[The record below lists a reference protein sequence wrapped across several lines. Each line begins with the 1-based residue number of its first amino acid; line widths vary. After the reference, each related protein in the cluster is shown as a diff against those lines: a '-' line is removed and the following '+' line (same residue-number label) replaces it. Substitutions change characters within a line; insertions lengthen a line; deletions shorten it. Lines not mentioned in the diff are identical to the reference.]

1 MKRRILPM
9 IMAVMIILSI
19 IQVPAWAA
27 TGDDPAGE
35 DGNPGQVSE
44 QPVEE
49 SAEPSA
55 PVEEEEP
62 ASNETNSLPNG
73 ETEEEPAPEE
83 QADNVAEVNGQGFPT
98 LQAAI
103 NAAKD
108 NVETTVKLIDNIVM
122 STSDIA
128 TIPEGKLIV
137 LDMDGKSITV
147 DCRFEGRPIVN
158 DGVLTVTGNGIIDAS
173 DSESGLGAINNKGT
187 LTVENGTYRGATY
200 ANGAA
205 IRNTGTT
212 AVLVIKD
219 GTFEEATCAVFNE
232 GTTTIE
238 GGTFAGTTCS
248 QCNSDIWGYTIR
260 NYNAN
265 AKMTINGG
273 TFTGVQGAVSASIG
287 YLEINDG
294 TFRSVKCTKNTSHT
308 ATFYA
313 LYAAGEVGK
322 VKTVING
329 GTFETEGKVTAVLI
343 GNDNTGGDG
352 GINAEATAIIN
363 GGTFKAPEG
372 VPALKGA
379 EKTGDPIIYGGTFSS
394 DVSEY
399 LDPSC
404 NMKQSGDNWVVTPLT
419 KEDATASVGGKY
431 YRSLSAAIAAAG
443 DGDTVTLL
451 EDTKEDIVIPKD
463 AELTLDLNGRTLTN
477 VSGHTITNNGTLTIT
492 GDGTV
497 DNVTHGKAAIQNEP
511 GGMVVLNGGAYTRS
525 EENGNDDAD
534 SGGNSYYNIVNH
546 GTMEINNGVSVTQ
559 TGHFSSMIE
568 NGWYRGSENTGGQNS
583 VLTINGGTFS
593 GGLNTIKNDD
603 YGELTINDGTF
614 TSMSQAAFLNWNIAT
629 VNGGTFNAESASSG
643 VILNGYL
650 DDSKDQGELTING
663 GTFNAGDSNTVI
675 TTMGGAKHSGDIEIT
690 GGTLSGSIVLTDSQD
705 GAQMT
710 ITQDAK
716 VSGNVTNSGKADVA
730 ITDGATVSGQV
741 SNDTDGTMSVVN
753 STVGSVPEG
762 TTAETIVIVN
772 STVDGE
778 LTTNT
783 GDKAIMV
790 GGKTYDTMAGA
801 IEAVGNGQTIYVLKD
816 IPDAVGIA
824 VPSSKN
830 FTIDFGGHTY
840 TLIGPG
846 AGSSGTETNGFQLL
860 KDSTITLKNGT
871 IRIAEGANNIKR
883 IIQNYANL
891 TLEDMHIYAQNQ
903 QPDENYA
910 LSFNN
915 GDITFKGD
923 TDVITSSDD
932 VIAFDICKFSNY
944 PSASVTFDE
953 SYTGTINGKIVYDS
967 TDADTHTL
975 TIQGNGTFGTI
986 EAASGAGEA
995 AKAGIEV
1002 TSGHFA
1008 KPVDKDYLA
1017 ETVKAQ
1023 LKSASNPE
1031 APYSYYPSVENAIA
1045 AAKPGDTVTAVNTK
1059 PGKTTYTVTLKFNDG
1074 KTDNL
1079 TYEVSEGTAIDL
1091 PTPSRSG
1098 YTFEGW
1104 YDGNTRVSDPYNVTK
1119 TVTLTA
1125 GWDYKDDDHGSSSSG
1140 SSSSVRRYD
1149 IEADAGRGGD
1159 ISPDGR
1165 VRVRRGEN
1173 QTFRITADD
1182 GYEIYDVEVDG
1193 ESVGAVSRYTFEN
1206 VREDHTISATFRQT
1220 GAQTEEAQLPFL
1232 DVAEGA
1238 WYYDAVTYCYENGIM
1253 DGTSSVSFAPGMLL
1267 NRAMAAQVL
1276 YNLAD
1281 GTASTAA
1288 GFPDVA
1294 ASAWYADAVNWAAA
1308 NGYVTGYDN
1317 GSFGPE
1323 DSLTREQLAVILYR
1337 YAGSPEPTGSLDG
1350 FTDAASASDYAVDAL
1365 RWAVGEGLLTGK
1377 DGGRLDPA
1385 GTASR
1390 SELAQI
1396 LARFAQI

>member
-9 IMAVMIILSI
+9 IMAVIMILSI

-27 TGDDPAGE
+27 DESSPMETADNTGLT
-35 DGNPGQVSE
+35 SE
-44 QPVEE
+44 QPMEKNE
-49 SAEPSA
+49 DPGAS
-55 PVEEEEP
+55 VEEEEP
-62 ASNETNSLPNG
+62 ASSELPSLPDG
-73 ETEEEPAPEE
+73 ETEEESAPEE
-83 QADNVAEVNGQGFPT
+83 QADNYVAEVNGQGFPT

-103 NAAKD
+103 DAAGEED
-108 NVETTVKLIDNIVM
+108 TITLLDNIKLDPNYAV
-122 STSDIA
+122 TEEPESDD
-128 TIPEGKLIV
+128 EGKLVPLMKITKDIT
-137 LDMDGKSITV
+137 LDLSEYSIGWDLEKLGDADSIWYTLCFMDVDSATV
-147 DCRFEGRPIVN
+147 RF
-158 DGVLTVTGNGIIDAS
+158 TGNGTIDTEANDCNS
-173 DSESGLGAINNKGT
+173 YGINITNGGAAIVEGGTYTGATTAFQVTDGT
-187 LTVENGTYRGATY
+187 LTINS
-200 ANGAA
+200 
-205 IRNTGTT
+205 
-212 AVLVIKD
+212 
-219 GTFEEATCAVFNE
+219 GTFKQAKTIASAAPDYAKYVINCIDVAYKNGEAGIEVNGGTFIGFNPADNPEGEGTSYVASSSLANEEQG
-232 GTTTIE
+232 GTTTIRP
-238 GGTFAGTTCS
+238 
-248 QCNSDIWGYTIR
+248 YT
-260 NYNAN
+260 AEDD
-265 AKMTINGG
+265 
-273 TFTGVQGAVSASIG
+273 V
-287 YLEINDG
+287 
-294 TFRSVKCTKNTSHT
+294 
-308 ATFYA
+308 
-313 LYAAGEVGK
+313 AAQIDER
-322 VKTVING
+322 
-329 GTFETEGKVTAVLI
+329 
-343 GNDNTGGDG
+343 
-352 GINAEATAIIN
+352 
-363 GGTFKAPEG
+363 
-372 VPALKGA
+372 
-379 EKTGDPIIYGGTFSS
+379 
-394 DVSEY
+394 
-399 LDPSC
+399 
-404 NMKQSGDNWVVTPLT
+404 
-419 KEDATASVGGKY
+419 Y
-431 YRSLSAAIAAAG
+431 YPTLQAAINNAG
-443 DGDTVTLL
+443 KDITVTLL
-451 EDTKEDIVIPKD
+451 KNTNEDIVIPKD

-546 GTMEINNGVSVTQ
+546 GTMEINDGVSVTQ

-614 TSMSQAAFLNWNIAT
+614 ENMSQATFLNWNIAT

-643 VILNGYL
+643 AILNGYIN
-650 DDSKDQGELTING
+650 DSMDQGELTING
-663 GTFNAGDSNTVI
+663 GTFNAGDSKTVI

-741 SNDTDGTMSVVN
+741 SNGTDGTMSVVN

-790 GGKTYDTMAGA
+790 GGKTYDTMAKA

-923 TDVITSSDD
+923 TDVITTSDET
-932 VIAFDICKFSNY
+932 IAFDVCKFASY
-944 PSASVTFDE
+944 PSANVAFDE

-967 TDADTHTL
+967 TDANTHTL

-1008 KPVDKDYLA
+1008 EPVNEDYLA
-1017 ETVKAQ
+1017 DSVKAQ
-1023 LKSASNPE
+1023 LESASNPE

-1140 SSSSVRRYD
+1140 SSSSVRRYN

-1238 WYYDAVTYCYENGIM
+1238 WYYDAVAYCYENGIM

-1337 YAGSPEPTGSLDG
+1337 HAGSPEPTGSLDG
-1350 FTDAASASDYAVDAL
+1350 FTDAASTSDYAVDAL

-1377 DGGRLDPA
+1377 DGGRLDPT

-1390 SELAQI
+1390 AELAQI
-1396 LARFAQI
+1396 LARFAQM

>member
-9 IMAVMIILSI
+9 IMAVMMILSI

-35 DGNPGQVSE
+35 ADNTGLMSE
-44 QPVEE
+44 QPMEKNE
-49 SAEPSA
+49 DPGAS
-55 PVEEEEP
+55 VEEEEP
-62 ASNETNSLPNG
+62 ASSETNSLPNG

-83 QADNVAEVNGQGFPT
+83 QADNYVAEVNGEKFTT

-147 DCRFEGRPIVN
+147 DSGFEGRPIVN

-399 LDPSC
+399 LADTVKGTSEGGNFIVKPLEE
-404 NMKQSGDNWVVTPLT
+404 GDQETVA
-419 KEDATASVGGKY
+419 EVGGEY
-431 YRSLSAAIAAAG
+431 YKSLSAAIAAAK
-443 DGDTVTLL
+443 DGGTVTLL
-451 EDTKEDIVIPKD
+451 KDT
-463 AELTLDLNGRTLTN
+463 ELTSVRISKGITLDLGGKTLKLVAGSTSP
-477 VSGHTITNNGTLTIT
+477 VGLSFSSGSSKIINGTIQDERVVVSEGNNTAGYYMVVVN
-492 GDGTV
+492 GDGTSLETS
-497 DNVTHGKAAIQNEP
+497 NVTMITNRPDISTNQYTYIIQLQN
-511 GGMVVLNGGAYTRS
+511 GSSATLNSGTVLKDQMYNGQTYETYGAVGVTVLGTNGGTTTSLTVNEGAEISTYGFAVS
-525 EENGNDDAD
+525 GNGTM
-534 SGGNSYYNIVNH
+534 H
-546 GTMEINNGVSVTQ
+546 GTSITINGGEIISEISTAIYHPQDGEITINDGSAITGENAGIEIRSGELTVNGGTIQATAEKFECDPNESGTTTVGAALAIAQHTTKKDITV
-559 TGHFSSMIE
+559 
-568 NGWYRGSENTGGQNS
+568 
-583 VLTINGGTFS
+583 TINGGTFI
-593 GGLNTIKNDD
+593 GVKALNESNPQVNDPAPQVELSVRD
-603 YGELTINDGTF
+603 GDFQGEVTTAD
-614 TSMSQAAFLNWNIAT
+614 
-629 VNGGTFNAESASSG
+629 VNNFVSGGTFSSVVKAEYCATGFVPVTTADSNGKYTVTVAENMTAKIVGANGNDVAAYENLSNAVKAVRSGQTIVLLEDVTDALPVPQVADVTYTAVDGVTVSGGMSGTVAGDLTLNGITFTQKDVYLNGKEDATVTVKDCTFSG
-643 VILNGYL
+643 VTAHGNKLGAFNMVTAGNLVFTGNTITGTKDAGGSTEAVGIYTQNLTDVTISDNTIGAVSGTSINVNGN
-650 DDSKDQGELTING
+650 KGTTTITGNELTDWASAG
-663 GTFNAGDSNTVI
+663 GNTPGRAI
-675 TTMGGAKHSGDIEIT
+675 RLSDSGD
-690 GGTLSGSIVLTDSQD
+690 
-705 GAQMT
+705 
-710 ITQDAK
+710 
-716 VSGNVTNSGKADVA
+716 GNVTITGNKLVNNKETLESYIKISGVEENSVDATKNYWNGKSPDAKAGDGNPLFEVADA
-730 ITDGATVSGQV
+730 
-741 SNDTDGTMSVVN
+741 
-753 STVGSVPEG
+753 
-762 TTAETIVIVN
+762 
-772 STVDGE
+772 TVDG
-778 LTTNT
+778 
-783 GDKAIMV
+783 
-790 GGKTYDTMAGA
+790 
-801 IEAVGNGQTIYVLKD
+801 
-816 IPDAVGIA
+816 
-824 VPSSKN
+824 SK
-830 FTIDFGGHTY
+830 
-840 TLIGPG
+840 
-846 AGSSGTETNGFQLL
+846 
-860 KDSTITLKNGT
+860 
-871 IRIAEGANNIKR
+871 
-883 IIQNYANL
+883 
-891 TLEDMHIYAQNQ
+891 
-903 QPDENYA
+903 
-910 LSFNN
+910 
-915 GDITFKGD
+915 
-923 TDVITSSDD
+923 ITSEPYFEAATMRDPED
-932 VIAFDICKFSNY
+932 LSNY
-944 PSASVTFDE
+944 VP
-953 SYTGTINGKIVYDS
+953 
-967 TDADTHTL
+967 
-975 TIQGNGTFGTI
+975 
-986 EAASGAGEA
+986 
-995 AKAGIEV
+995 
-1002 TSGHFA
+1002 
-1008 KPVDKDYLA
+1008 PVD
-1017 ETVKAQ
+1017 
-1023 LKSASNPE
+1023 P
-1031 APYSYYPSVENAIA
+1031 
-1045 AAKPGDTVTAVNTK
+1045 
-1059 PGKTTYTVTLKFNDG
+1059 
-1074 KTDNL
+1074 
-1079 TYEVSEGTAIDL
+1079 
-1091 PTPSRSG
+1091 
-1098 YTFEGW
+1098 
-1104 YDGNTRVSDPYNVTK
+1104 
-1119 TVTLTA
+1119 
-1125 GWDYKDDDHGSSSSG
+1125 DDDHGSSSSG

-1165 VRVRRGEN
+1165 VRVRRGED

-1182 GYEIYDVEVDG
+1182 GWEIYDVEVDG

-1238 WYYDAVTYCYENGIM
+1238 WYYDAVAYCYENGIM

-1390 SELAQI
+1390 AELAQI
-1396 LARFAQI
+1396 LARFAQM